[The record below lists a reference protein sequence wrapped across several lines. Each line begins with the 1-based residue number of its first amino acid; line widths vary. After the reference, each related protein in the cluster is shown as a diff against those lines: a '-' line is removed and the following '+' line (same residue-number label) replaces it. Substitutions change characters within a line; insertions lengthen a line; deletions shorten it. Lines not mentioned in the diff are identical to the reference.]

1 MENSKFWK
9 RLAIFVGMVLG
20 TTVTGLML
28 GFGAGFLLSYI
39 LKNNIAGWGGLVGAI
54 MGIIVGYP
62 LGIIIGQVIIKKG
75 FHYEGSLL
83 LGAIG
88 AILGAALVMLLAEPL
103 HLNVNSYVLFGT
115 LFVVTTLLG
124 TFGYHIKR
132 KGTK

>member
-1 MENSKFWK
+1 
-9 RLAIFVGMVLG
+9 MVLG